1 MKIDLSRFRDT
12 FFEEAYEHVAR
23 IEQELLALEG
33 ADDARDRL
41 DAIFRAAH
49 SIKGASG
56 AFGLTGVTQFTHAL
70 ESVLDRLRDGAMPCD
85 RGIIDL
91 LLAANDV
98 LKDLLDA
105 ARHGGDDPPAMPHVL
120 GRLNA
125 LLTMRE
131 VVSDATLAGTGPA
144 AAGAVP
150 TAPGADARRA
160 MCIRFRPSADIMR
173 QGLDPQVLLLELAEL
188 GDVVSTTVDC
198 ASLPVGPL
206 APGAAA
212 FDPESCYLAW
222 TIVLHTDATPGVLR
236 DVFLFAEDG
245 AEIDIAELTP
255 AAASGLGIGAPEA
268 ARAGV
273 SQALSL
279 DARTQADD
287 RRAGPDRRRATE
299 TVSLRVSTDKVDR
312 LIDLVGEIVIAQSMV
327 SNLAEDLSLA
337 RLAQLR
343 DAVQL
348 LERNTRELQERVMAI
363 RMVPVGGVFSRFPRL
378 VRDIASSLG
387 KEVRVEMHGEET
399 EIDKGVVERIGDPL
413 THLIRNA
420 VDHGLESPDVRL
432 QAGKPA
438 EGVIRLDAYARG
450 GLVIIE
456 VADDG
461 RGLDSERIRAK
472 AIAQGLITADQVLSP
487 EALHQ
492 LIFHPG
498 FSTAQTVSD
507 LSGRGVG
514 MDVVKRNVEE
524 LNGTVTLESRP
535 GAGTRV
541 KIGLPLTLAIL
552 DGQSLVVGD
561 TVYVLPLTA
570 IVESLRPKPSE
581 VCTVLGEGEVVRVRG
596 DAVPLVRLH
605 HYLGVHGSRLD
616 PTQGI
621 VVLVEHQGR
630 RVALLADE
638 LRGQH
643 QVVIKSLDT
652 HYRRV
657 DGVMGATIM
666 GDGSVA
672 LILDIPSL
680 LRRVGPGGG
689 RSEAAPAA

>member
-1 MKIDLSRFRDT
+1 VR
-12 FFEEAYEHVAR
+12 
-23 IEQELLALEG
+23 
-33 ADDARDRL
+33 
-41 DAIFRAAH
+41 
-49 SIKGASG
+49 
-56 AFGLTGVTQFTHAL
+56 
-70 ESVLDRLRDGAMPCD
+70 
-85 RGIIDL
+85 
-91 LLAANDV
+91 
-98 LKDLLDA
+98 
-105 ARHGGDDPPAMPHVL
+105 
-120 GRLNA
+120 
-125 LLTMRE
+125 
-131 VVSDATLAGTGPA
+131 
-144 AAGAVP
+144 
-150 TAPGADARRA
+150 
-160 MCIRFRPSADIMR
+160 IRFRPSADILR
-173 QGLDPQVLLLELAEL
+173 QGLDPQVMLLELADL
-188 GDVVSTTVDC
+188 GDVESTTVDIS
-198 ASLPVGPL
+198 ALP
-206 APGAAA
+206 AGAED

-222 TIVLHTDATPGVLR
+222 TIVLLTDATPGVLR

-245 AEIDIAELTP
+245 AEIDIVEPEPDAF
-255 AAASGLGIGAPEA
+255 AAPLALAAGAAPPDE
-268 ARAGV
+268 
-273 SQALSL
+273 
-279 DARTQADD
+279 

-327 SNLAEDLSLA
+327 SNLAEEFSLA

-378 VRDIASSLG
+378 VRDIATGLG
-387 KEVRVEMHGEET
+387 KEVRVEMHGEDT

-420 VDHGLESPDVRL
+420 VDHGLESPEARL

-456 VADDG
+456 VSDDG

-472 AIAQGLITADQVLSP
+472 ALAQGLITADQVLSP

-524 LNGTVTLESRP
+524 LNGTVTLESHP

-552 DGQSLVVGD
+552 DGQSLVVGE

-605 HYLGVHGSRLD
+605 HYLGLHGTRLD

>member
-70 ESVLDRLRDGAMPCD
+70 ESVLDRLRDGTMNCD

-91 LLAANDV
+91 LLAADDV

-105 ARHGGDDPPAMPHVL
+105 ARHGSDEPPAMPHVL

-125 LLTMRE
+125 LLTLRE
-131 VVSDATLAGTGPA
+131 DATAIA
-144 AAGAVP
+144 AVSSSTDASAGAVS
-150 TAPGADARRA
+150 AAAAAADARRPVR
-160 MCIRFRPSADIMR
+160 IRFRPSADILR
-173 QGLDPQVLLLELAEL
+173 QGLDPQVMLLELAEL
-188 GDVVSTTVDC
+188 GDVESTSVDVS
-198 ASLPVGPL
+198 ALPAGD
-206 APGAAA
+206 AP
-212 FDPESCYLAW
+212 FDPESCYLSW
-222 TIVLHTDATPGVLR
+222 TLVLRTDATLGVLR

-245 AEIDIAELTP
+245 AEIEIAEPETAVAIGP
-255 AAASGLGIGAPEA
+255 SFVQDAAAAQA
-268 ARAGV
+268 AE
-273 SQALSL
+273 
-279 DARTQADD
+279 D
-287 RRAGPDRRRATE
+287 RRAGTDRRRAAE

-327 SNLAEDLSLA
+327 SNLAEEFSLA

-450 GLVIIE
+450 GQVIIE
-456 VADDG
+456 VSDDG
-461 RGLDSERIRAK
+461 RGLDAERIRAK
-472 AIAQGLITADQVLSP
+472 ALAQGLITADQQLSP
-487 EALHQ
+487 DALHQ

-561 TVYVLPLTA
+561 TVYVLPLTV

-605 HYLGVHGSRLD
+605 HYLGVHGARLD

-672 LILDIPSL
+672 LILDIASL